1 MSFASIDATNQALYS
16 LLHGSSSLLALA
28 PGDVWDG
35 KADDGTQFPNCVF
48 QRVTD
53 VPDYTFGATAS
64 SDKQVYMFKA
74 YAQNTAIKTGRELC
88 AQIVDLAKGLLLN
101 AALSITGS
109 VTLSCIPTHDIPP
122 LNEPAS
128 AERSIDTWVEGF
140 YFDITTA

>member
-1 MSFASIDATNQALYS
+1 MSFASIDKTNQALYS
-16 LLHGSSSLLALA
+16 FLHGNASLLALA
-28 PGDVWDG
+28 PGDTWDT
-35 KADDGTQFPNCVF
+35 KADDGTSFPYCVF
-48 QRVTD
+48 QRVTG
-53 VPDYTFGATAS
+53 VPDYTFGVTVS

-74 YAQNTAIKTGRELC
+74 YAQDTTTKTGRELC

-109 VTLSCIPTHDIPP
+109 VTLSCVPTHDIPP

-128 AERSIDTWVEGF
+128 AQRSIDTWVEGF